1 MSLDLSRVFELEPH
15 GPDTYVGESPR
26 YEWGRIYGGLVVAQ
40 ALLAAVRTVQAEHA
54 VHSLHA
60 YFILGGDLGEPV
72 RYEVDRVRNGR
83 SFTTRRVVARQSAGA
98 ILTLECSFQRAE
110 GGPDTQSAEMPSG
123 VPDPATLAPVWDA
136 GIERCDFARP
146 KTEPGSMTWARF
158 HSSLR
163 RDRLTESTARKQGG
177 ALRRDRLTEGASGEQ
192 GGAFGSGPPAAS
204 GEPGDVDPA
213 EAALHCC
220 ALAYLSDMNAMDAIR
235 ASGLPPAQPGWE
247 EGWMGVSLDHA
258 VWFHRPVRSD
268 DWLLLD
274 FTGHGLIRTRGLAT
288 GLVFDRSGTH
298 VATIAQEG
306 LLRTKRRAAG

>member
-1 MSLDLSRVFELEPH
+1 MSQARLDLSRVFELEPH

-40 ALLAAVRTVQAEHA
+40 ALRAAVLTVQAEHA

-60 YFILGGDLGEPV
+60 YFILGGDLAEPV

-110 GGPDTQSAEMPSG
+110 DGPDTQSADMPAG
-123 VPDPATLAPVWDA
+123 VPDPTSLEPTWDA
-136 GIERCDFARP
+136 GIERCDFKRP

-158 HSSLR
+158 PWKLG
-163 RDRLTESTARKQGG
+163 ESQ
-177 ALRRDRLTEGASGEQ
+177 
-192 GGAFGSGPPAAS
+192 
-204 GEPGDVDPA
+204 
-213 EAALHCC
+213 ALHAC
-220 ALAYLSDMNAMDAIR
+220 ALAYLSDMNAMDAIT
-235 ASGLPPAQPGWE
+235 ASGAPRPTAPQQGWG

-268 DWLLLD
+268 DWLLVD
-274 FTGHGLIRTRGLAT
+274 FSGHGLIRTRGLAT

-306 LLRTKRRAAG
+306 LLRARKPLG